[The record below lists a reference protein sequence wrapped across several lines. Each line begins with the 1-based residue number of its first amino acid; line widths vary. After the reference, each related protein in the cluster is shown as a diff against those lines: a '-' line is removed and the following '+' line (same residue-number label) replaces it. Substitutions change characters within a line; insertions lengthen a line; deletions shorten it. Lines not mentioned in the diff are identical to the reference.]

1 MKTKFILSFVVLV
14 AFFAQSCNDYL
25 KEELI
30 SDVSAGS
37 YYTTPAGLEDA
48 VKATY
53 AEAKFFFGPERGWTM
68 MSFGTDVHTNGAD
81 GSHKAI
87 NRYDAGLSSTEG
99 FIRDTWRDFYRG
111 INQAN
116 AVLNRAEDLEGLDPD
131 AKNQRLAEV
140 RFLRG
145 LYYWILTE
153 TYGDI
158 HLSLEETEG
167 VEIEA
172 NKTAQATIYSEAIIP
187 DLQFAISTL
196 PPEQSEQGRAT
207 RPAAQFWLAKAYL
220 NLAHDGDGSAAASA
234 ESLLNSVINDY
245 SFELEDDFAVLFGL
259 DAFDAFGAPQG
270 AGTAEDSDEIIF
282 AIQNSKQQVDEGT
295 DGQGHRAHL
304 YYLMEYDKL
313 PGMTRDINNG
323 RPWKRFRPTDFSL
336 GLVMPGMPWDR
347 AIDSRWDKTYK
358 HAWISNNEGNIRTW
372 GGEFDDM
379 AYAPPGVSEG
389 DPKWAVGDTAIYIP
403 GPGMEGP
410 WLTEA
415 AKLSAPYTVITRD
428 PAYPGD
434 PWIFNEKLYP
444 TLNKFNDPT
453 RPNRQ
458 KTQGQRD
465 FYLMRLGEA
474 YLLRAEARFL
484 QSNLGGA
491 SEDIN
496 MVRRRAA
503 WPGQETAMEIVAGDV
518 TLDFILNERARELDG
533 EGQRWWDLVRTNTL
547 VSRVRAHNLQGGAN
561 IEDHHVRRPI
571 PQDQIDRTLGGYEQN
586 CGYPGAAACN

>member
-1 MKTKFILSFVVLV
+1 MKTKIIISSIVLV
-14 AFFAQSCNDYL
+14 AFFAQSCEDYL
-25 KEELI
+25 KEELV
-30 SDVSAGS
+30 SDVSASS
-37 YYTTPAGLEDA
+37 YYTTAAGLEDA

-53 AEAKFFFGPERGWTM
+53 AEMKFFFGPERGWTM

-116 AVLNRAEDLEGLDPD
+116 AVLNRAEQIEGIDEA
-131 AKNQRLAEV
+131 AKTQRFAEV

-145 LYYWILTE
+145 FYYWILTE

-172 NKTAQATIYSEAIIP
+172 NKTSQAEIYNQAILP
-187 DLQFAISTL
+187 DLQFAVDNL
-196 PPEQSEQGRAT
+196 PESQTEEGRIT
-207 RPAAQFWLAKAYL
+207 KPAAEFWLAKAYL
-220 NLAHDGDGSAAASA
+220 NLAHDNNSSPDAKVA
-234 ESLLNSVINDY
+234 EDLLTRVIENY
-245 SFELEDDFAVLFGL
+245 GFELEENFAALFGL
-259 DAFDAFGAPQG
+259 DEFDAWGAPQG
-270 AGTAEDSDEIIF
+270 VGTAEDNPEIIF
-282 AIQNSKQQVDEGT
+282 AVQMSKTQVDEGL

-313 PGMTRDINNG
+313 PGMTRDTNNG

-336 GLVMPGMPWDR
+336 SLWDR
-347 AIDSRWDKTYK
+347 AIDARYDKTYK
-358 HAWISNNEGNIRTW
+358 HAWISNNDGNITTW
-372 GGEFDDM
+372 SADDI
-379 AYAPPGVSEG
+379 AFAPPGTNVG
-389 DPKWAVGDTAIYIP
+389 DEKWSKGDTAIFVP
-403 GPGMEGP
+403 GPGQDQF
-410 WLTEA
+410 WDEA
-415 AKLSAPYTVITRD
+415 AKKGAPYTVITRD
-428 PAYPGD
+428 AAYDGD
-434 PWIFNEKLYP
+434 PWIYNEKLYP

-458 KTQGQRD
+458 HTQGQRD

-474 YLLRAEARFL
+474 YLLRAEARLL
-484 QSNLGGA
+484 QGNTGTA
-491 SEDIN
+491 ADDIN
-496 MVRRRAA
+496 MIRRRAA
-503 WPGQETAMEIVAGDV
+503 WDGQEAAMEITSGDV
-518 TLDFILNERARELDG
+518 DIDFILDERARELDG
-533 EGQRWWDLVRTNTL
+533 EGQRWWDLVRTNKL
-547 VSRVRAHNLQGGAN
+547 IERVRAHNEQGGSN
-561 IEDHHVRRPI
+561 IEDHHIRRPI